1 MRSNGRLGTART
13 AKANQIMVYSLRKFV
28 SKVETL
34 KADPKPTGEKISD
47 NAIPIKVFIIRGR
60 REAAKR
66 EVFLW

>member
-1 MRSNGRLGTART
+1 
-13 AKANQIMVYSLRKFV
+13 MVYSLRKFV